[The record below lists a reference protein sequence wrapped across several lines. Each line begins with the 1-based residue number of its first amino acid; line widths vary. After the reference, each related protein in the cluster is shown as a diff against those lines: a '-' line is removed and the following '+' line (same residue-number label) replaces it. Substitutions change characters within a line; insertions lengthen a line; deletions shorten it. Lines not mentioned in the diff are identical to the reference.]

1 MCILCIDCQLPCAR
15 RGQEKQARAKK
26 QTTITVEI
34 KVAWGLAPQV
44 WPGAL
49 LAECRKRPA
58 KARTKR
64 AAQGARFPF
73 ARVSLA
79 QLGKDRWQ
87 KAGWPCCRRQGHSA
101 RRIAEAYDRGGR
113 KYLGNRY
120 SRLLMSKILPAQQCL
135 IMTLR
140 CLCLRPLPL
149 QPPRSMLG
157 ASNRQGECCVA
168 NILPVNIDGRGDGGE
183 TKGGTP
189 LTTLA
194 LLLTVSNP
202 LAE

>member
-1 MCILCIDCQLPCAR
+1 MDRLSAHAWPPLWQSP
-15 RGQEKQARAKK
+15 GNTSKG
-26 QTTITVEI
+26 QTTKTTQGEI

-64 AAQGARFPF
+64 AAQGTRFPF

-87 KAGWPCCRRQGHSA
+87 KAGWPCCRHQGHSA

-113 KYLGNRY
+113 KYLGNSY
-120 SRLLMSKILPAQQCL
+120 SRLLMSKILPVQQCL

-140 CLCLRPLPL
+140 CLWLRPLPL

-157 ASNRQGECCVA
+157 ASNRQGGGCVA
-168 NILPVNIDGRGDGGE
+168 NILPVNIDGRGAWGG
-183 TKGGTP
+183 KRKAGRR
-189 LTTLA
+189 
-194 LLLTVSNP
+194 
-202 LAE
+202 